1 MEKPIKTFEETL
13 AEEMRDPE
21 FREGFLQAK
30 AEIEA
35 FARKRDSRR
44 ANGRSRR
51 GRCGRPESGERSG
64 AVRQAPRRQLK
75 ALLEGLAESPRN
87 PLEMRA
93 DRRKFSF

>member
-35 FARKRDSRR
+35 FARKRDLCR
-44 ANGRSRR
+44 ANGPADDAAAGRDQASGRGPCAKRR
-51 GRCGRPESGERSG
+51 D
-64 AVRQAPRRQLK
+64 A
-75 ALLEGLAESPRN
+75 N
-87 PLEMRA
+87 
-93 DRRKFSF
+93 